1 MEHSDKRRFEAAQED
16 AGMRLDAFLA
26 QRCPEM
32 TRSRLGKLIE
42 EGCVNVDGQTVKKPG
57 AKIKARQCAELL
69 VPQVKEA
76 TVEAQDIPLEI
87 LYEDA
92 DVAVVN
98 KPCGMV
104 VHPAA
109 GNEDGTLV
117 NALLFHIKDLSGI
130 GGEMRP
136 GIVHRLDKDTSGV
149 LMIAKNDMAHQNLSE
164 QLKERTMEKHY
175 LAVAQGGFSQDEGVV
190 DAPIGRHPVDRKR
203 MAIVPDGR
211 PSRTEF
217 KVRERLRGCTLLDVH
232 LLTGRTHQIR
242 VHMASLG
249 HPLLG
254 DVIYGSKRPPHNA
267 PRLMLHAWWVA
278 FTHPRTGETVR
289 VEASMPAAFAAA
301 VEKWKER

>member
-1 MEHSDKRRFEAAQED
+1 MEHSEANEYVVPAQD
-16 AGMRLDAFLA
+16 ASTRLDVFLA
-26 QRCPEM
+26 QMRPEL
-32 TRSRLGKLIE
+32 TRSRIGRLIE
-42 EGCVNVDGQTVKKPG
+42 ERCACVDGTPVIKPG
-57 AKIKARQCAELL
+57 AKLRAGQRVTLA
-69 VPQVKEA
+69 VPEVRPASVQ
-76 TVEAQDIPLEI
+76 AQDIPLEI

-109 GNEDGTLV
+109 GNEEGTLV
-117 NALLFHIKDLSGI
+117 NALLYHIRDLSGI
-130 GGEMRP
+130 GGELRP

-149 LMIAKNDMAHQNLSE
+149 LMIAKNDMAHQSLSA

-175 LAVAQGGFSQDEGVV
+175 LAVAQGNFAQDTGEI

-203 MAIVPDGR
+203 MAIVANGR

-217 KVRERLRGCTLLDVH
+217 AVRERLRGCTLLDVH

-242 VHMASLG
+242 VHMASIG

-254 DVIYGSKRPPHNA
+254 DVIYGSRRPPHPA

-278 FTHPRTGETVR
+278 FAHPRTGEILR
-289 VEASMPAAFAAA
+289 VEAPVPGAFACA
-301 VEKWKER
+301 VEKWREK

>member
-1 MEHSDKRRFEAAQED
+1 
-16 AGMRLDAFLA
+16 MRLDAFLA
-26 QRCPEM
+26 QHCPEL
-32 TRSRLGKLIE
+32 TRSRIGKLID
-42 EGCVNVDGQTVKKPG
+42 EGCACVEGKAVAKPG
-57 AKIKARQCAELL
+57 MKLKAGQRVTLL
-69 VPQVKEA
+69 IPEVKEA
-76 TVEAQDIPLEI
+76 SVQAQDIPLEI

-117 NALLFHIKDLSGI
+117 NALLFHIRDLSGI

-149 LMIAKNDMAHQNLSE
+149 LMIAKNDMAHQSLSA

-175 LAVAQGGFSQDEGVV
+175 LAVAQGGFSQDTGEI

-211 PSRTEF
+211 PSRTEYTV
-217 KVRERLRGCTLLDVH
+217 KERLRGCTLLDVH

-242 VHMASLG
+242 VHMASIG

-267 PRLMLHAWWVA
+267 PRLMLHAWWVS
-278 FTHPRTGETVR
+278 FTHPRTGETIR
-289 VEASMPAAFAAA
+289 VEAPAPEAFARA
-301 VEKWKER
+301 VEKWREKA

>member
-1 MEHSDKRRFEAAQED
+1 MEHSDKRRFEAAQAD

-26 QRCPEM
+26 QQCPEM

-42 EGCVNVDGQTVKKPG
+42 EGCVSVDGRAAEKPG
-57 AKIKARQCAELL
+57 AKIKSGQCVELF

-149 LMIAKNDMAHQNLSE
+149 LMIAKNDMAHQSLSE

-175 LAVAQGGFSQDEGVV
+175 LAVAQGGFAQDEGEV

-217 KVRERLRGCTLLDVH
+217 KVKERLRGCTLLDVH

-278 FTHPRTGETVR
+278 FTHPRTGEIVR
-289 VEASMPAAFAAA
+289 VEAPMPAAFAAA

>member
-1 MEHSDKRRFEAAQED
+1 MEHSDKRVFTAAE
-16 AGMRLDAFLA
+16 GGVRLDAFLA
-26 QRCPEM
+26 GQCPEL
-32 TRSRLGKLIE
+32 TRSRIGKLIE
-42 EGCVNVDGQTVKKPG
+42 EGCVRVDGKAAEKPG
-57 AKIKARQCAELL
+57 AKIKAGQQVELC
-69 VPQVKEA
+69 VPEVKEA

-149 LMIAKNDMAHQNLSE
+149 LMIAKNDMAHQSLSE
-164 QLKERTMEKHY
+164 QLKEHTMEKHY
-175 LAVAQGGFSQDEGVV
+175 LAVAQGGFSQDEGEV

-203 MAIVPDGR
+203 MAIVADGR
-211 PSRTEF
+211 PSRSAGNSSIGTW
-217 KVRERLRGCTLLDVH
+217 VSTLSAS
-232 LLTGRTHQIR
+232 TK
-242 VHMASLG
+242 MA
-249 HPLLG
+249 
-254 DVIYGSKRPPHNA
+254 
-267 PRLMLHAWWVA
+267 
-278 FTHPRTGETVR
+278 
-289 VEASMPAAFAAA
+289 
-301 VEKWKER
+301 